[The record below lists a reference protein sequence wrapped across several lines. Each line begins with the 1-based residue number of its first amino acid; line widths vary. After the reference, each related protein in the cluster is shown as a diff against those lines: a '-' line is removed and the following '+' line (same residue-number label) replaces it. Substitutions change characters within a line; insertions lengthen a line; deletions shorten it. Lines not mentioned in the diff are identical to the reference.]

1 LRSGPALPGLDRS
14 IEKGCLM
21 TEFDDLEFSR
31 VDVFPTPAA
40 QVAGE
45 SASDPDAVARAVD
58 KAFAKLFA
66 FVKKNGLSAWGAPR
80 ALYTECGPERT
91 KFIVAVPIL
100 KTPGEPIRG
109 GSAYTGE
116 LAGGS
121 AYRFTHRGSY
131 GGLAATYDCITRFMT
146 ARGLM
151 AGSDDWD
158 RYMPMWEEYA
168 NNPAKT
174 PEDDLLTYIYLPRK

>member
-1 LRSGPALPGLDRS
+1 
-14 IEKGCLM
+14 M
-21 TEFDDLEFSR
+21 TEYDDLEFSR
-31 VDVFPTPAA
+31 VEVFPALAA
-40 QVAGE
+40 QVVAE
-45 SASDPDAVARAVD
+45 SASDPEVVARAVD
-58 KAFAKLFA
+58 KAFAKLFP
-66 FVKKNGLSAWGAPR
+66 FMKKNGLSAWGAPR
-80 ALYTECGPERT
+80 AIYTECSPERT

-100 KTPGEPIRG
+100 KPPGEPVRG
-109 GSAYTGE
+109 GSAFTGE

-131 GGLAATYDCITRFMT
+131 SGLAATYDCITRFMT

-151 AGSDDWD
+151 AGPDDWD

-174 PEDDLLTYIYLPRK
+174 PEGELLTYIYLPRT

>member
-1 LRSGPALPGLDRS
+1 
-14 IEKGCLM
+14 M

-80 ALYTECGPERT
+80 ALYTECGPKRT

>member
-1 LRSGPALPGLDRS
+1 
-14 IEKGCLM
+14 M

-80 ALYTECGPERT
+80 ALYTECGPGRT

-100 KTPGEPIRG
+100 KPSGEPVRG
-109 GSAYTGE
+109 GSAFTGE

-151 AGSDDWD
+151 AGPDDWD